1 MKKINLMM
9 WQGLVLSALALGF
22 ASCEP
27 ETPCPNR
34 KGAETNTGQG
44 VTVMLEME
52 NVETGETT
60 RTALGEDGYSF
71 TAKDGGGDVQALGLG
86 FKPKPADKNEIN
98 VALTYYAKENVV
110 FQGWSWRYSED
121 PVGTHRGKSKDEILR
136 DYVAT
141 PALQSE
147 SGVRE
152 LDLGKDA
159 TKFTCEYRPGTD
171 NKVYVKVKYKQLRPE
186 DIVRTKVNLSPIFI
200 PRANMNKDLIG
211 CTWDRYPGDK
221 NIDYNKIE
229 LPLLSTTTI
238 REYDYVSP
246 TQSFIGKQENAYS
259 EFVIDCAMEQPS
271 ILDGVPSNLRKF
283 QVKMKISGVVT
294 PIARFVYEYEDGST
308 RDRFVC
314 YRKILSE
321 RHKFDN
327 LSIGLTMPAEHHGG
341 YISSWLEYDGRTMIL
356 GLAGLSLYNAAVN
369 KEELQVRE
377 SYARTYGLKGFPMDY
392 KCWYLAN
399 KGDWRITE
407 ATIEPII
414 YGDKVYMFDCTTY

>member
-171 NKVYVKVKYKQLRPE
+171 NKVYVKVKYSLSGFPVFSGKFIQLPGTATAWKQLQKGYQNKIIRHPLFGVGQPYYRE
-186 DIVRTKVNLSPIFI
+186 AMDLVNALTEAKQNEMKWLDAWYDVYNDPVMVEWDNAKKASYLENLYNEIVEAARNLASAAMKQCYITEPHVSYLNLGMLGVGINTGRSYPIFQLL
-200 PRANMNKDLIG
+200 DELG
-211 CTWDRYPGDK
+211 QYDRLLTGYDTTLLERSFTSLTDASYIKLLYDDK
-221 NIDYNKIE
+221 LKFE
-229 LPLLSTTTI
+229 L
-238 REYDYVSP
+238 
-246 TQSFIGKQENAYS
+246 
-259 EFVIDCAMEQPS
+259 
-271 ILDGVPSNLRKF
+271 
-283 QVKMKISGVVT
+283 
-294 PIARFVYEYEDGST
+294 
-308 RDRFVC
+308 
-314 YRKILSE
+314 
-321 RHKFDN
+321 N
-327 LSIGLTMPAEHHGG
+327 LSINEKNQP
-341 YISSWLEYDGRTMIL
+341 I
-356 GLAGLSLYNAAVN
+356 
-369 KEELQVRE
+369 QVR
-377 SYARTYGLKGFPMDY
+377 RGKPLFFNDIRK
-392 KCWYLAN
+392 
-399 KGDWRITE
+399 
-407 ATIEPII
+407 
-414 YGDKVYMFDCTTY
+414 